1 MRVEVRTSEEIQL
14 MKRAGLIV
22 YDTLSRIADAVRPGI
37 STRRLDQIADD
48 CIRKAGAVPSFKG
61 YRGYPASICT
71 SPNEVVVHGIP
82 DDCRLRDGDIIG
94 IDCGAILNGWH
105 GDAAVTLAVGAIS
118 DEAAKLITV
127 TRQSLAAGI
136 RQAVDQN
143 RLGDIGFAVQQVAES
158 AGFSVVREYVG
169 HGIGR
174 EMHEAPQIPNYGPPE
189 SGKRIKIGN
198 VFALEPMINAGE
210 FATKVLDDGWTVVT
224 RDGSL
229 SAHFEHTVAVTP
241 DGPEILTVAGE
252 TEAELVRLAS
262 N

>member
-22 YDTLSRIADAVRPGI
+22 YDVLSRITDAVRPGI

-82 DDCRLRDGDIIG
+82 DDYRLRDGDIVG
-94 IDCGAILNGWH
+94 VDCGAILDGWH
-105 GDAAVTLAVGAIS
+105 GDAAVTLAVGDVS
-118 DEAAKLITV
+118 DEAAELISV
-127 TRQSLAAGI
+127 TRHSLAAGI
-136 RQAVDQN
+136 RQAVDGN
-143 RLGDIGFAVQQVAES
+143 RLGDIGFAVQEVAES

-189 SGKRIKIGN
+189 SGKRIKTGN
-198 VFALEPMINAGE
+198 VFALEPMINAGD
-210 FATKVLDDGWTVVT
+210 FATKVLDDAWTVVT

-241 DGPEILTVAGE
+241 DGPEILTVVGE

>member
-1 MRVEVRTSEEIQL
+1 MRVEVRNSEEIQL

-22 YDTLSRIADAVRPGI
+22 YDVLSRITDAVRPGI

-82 DDCRLRDGDIIG
+82 DDYRLRDGDIIG
-94 IDCGAILNGWH
+94 IDCGAILDGWH
-105 GDAAVTLAVGAIS
+105 GDAAVTLPVGEIA
-118 DEAAKLITV
+118 DEAAELIAV
-127 TRQSLAAGI
+127 TRNSLAAGI
-136 RQAVDQN
+136 RQAVDGN
-143 RLGDIGFAVQQVAES
+143 RLGDIGFAVQEVAES

-174 EMHEAPQIPNYGPPE
+174 EMHEAPQIPNYGPPD
-189 SGKRIKIGN
+189 SGKRIKSGN
-198 VFALEPMINAGE
+198 VFALEPMINAGD

-229 SAHFEHTVAVTP
+229 SAHFEHTVALTP
-241 DGPEILTVAGE
+241 DGPEILTVVGE
-252 TEAELVRLAS
+252 TEAELVRLVS